1 MVDDTE
7 RLVARTPETFRQDYN
22 IEAHVLTEVTEI
34 DVKNRRVRA
43 RRLDTGEERWEA
55 FDQLMIAV
63 GAVPIRPK
71 VPGIESEGI
80 YGVNTLQSGIDLRR
94 AVEEKK
100 PSRAVIV
107 GGGYIGIE
115 MAEALLLRGIHVS
128 MIDKMPQVMNTLD
141 ADMAEVVA
149 GDLKKSAVDLYLEES
164 LEGFDTHDG
173 RVRTVITDKRTL
185 PAEMVILGMGVRPN
199 SDLAKKAGIPLGVR
213 DAIKVN
219 NRMETPTAGIW
230 AAGDC
235 VESFH
240 MVSRQ
245 PFYVA
250 LGTVA
255 NKQGRIAGINIAGGH
270 AVFPGVVGTA
280 ITKFKDLEIA
290 RTGLQQKEIELLGLD
305 YVTATIQSATRAG
318 YYPSAAPITVKIMAE
333 KGSGRLLGGQIVG
346 YDGAGKRIDI
356 LATALHAGM
365 TVDEMIHL
373 DLSYAP
379 PFAPVWDPVLIAVR
393 QIVKQV

>member
-1 MVDDTE
+1 MT
-7 RLVARTPETFRQDYN
+7 RAPETFRQNYN

-34 DVKNRRVRA
+34 DAKNRRVRA
-43 RRLDTGEERWEA
+43 CRLDTGEERWEA
-55 FDQLMIAV
+55 FDKLMIAV
-63 GAVPIRPK
+63 GAVPIHPK
-71 VPGIESEGI
+71 VTGIDSEGI
-80 YGVNTLQSGIDLRR
+80 YGLNTLQSGIEVRR
-94 AVEEKK
+94 AVDEKR
-100 PSRAVIV
+100 PSHAVIV

-128 MIDKMPQVMNTLD
+128 IIDKMPQVMNTLD
-141 ADMAEVVA
+141 ADMAQLVA
-149 GDLKKSAVDLYLEES
+149 EALRNAGVDVHLEES

-173 RVRTVITDKRTL
+173 RVRAVITDKRTL
-185 PAEMVILGMGVRPN
+185 PTEIVILGMGVRPN
-199 SDLAKKAGIPLGVR
+199 SGLAKRAGIPLGVR

-219 NRMETPTAGIW
+219 NRMETMTPGIW

-240 MVSRQ
+240 LVSRQ

-255 NKQGRIAGINIAGGH
+255 NKQGRIAGINIGGGH
-270 AVFPGVVGTA
+270 AAFTGVVGTA

-290 RTGLQQKEIELLGLD
+290 RTGLQQKEIESLHLD
-305 YVTATIQSATRAG
+305 HVTATIKSTTRAR
-318 YYPSAAPITVKIMAE
+318 YYPSADPITVKIMAE

-346 YDGAGKRIDI
+346 YEGAGKRIDI
-356 LATALHAGM
+356 LATALHTGM

>member
-1 MVDDTE
+1 
-7 RLVARTPETFRQDYN
+7 VARTPETFRREYN
-22 IEAHVLTEVTEI
+22 IEAHVLTEVNEI

-43 RRLDTGEERWEA
+43 RRLDTEQERWEA

-63 GAVPIRPK
+63 GAVPIRPR
-71 VPGIESEGI
+71 VRDIHSEGI
-80 YGVNTLQSGIDLRR
+80 YGVNTLQSGIYVRR
-94 AVEEKK
+94 AVDEKK

-149 GDLKKSAVDLYLEES
+149 RVLRQSAVDLYLEES

-173 RVRTVITDKRTL
+173 RVRAVITDKRTL

-213 DAIKVN
+213 GAIKVN
-219 NRMETPTAGIW
+219 DRMETEIPGIW

-255 NKQGRIAGINIAGGH
+255 NKQGRIAGINITGGQ

-290 RTGLQQKEIELLGLD
+290 RTGLQQTELESLDLD
-305 YVTATIQSATRAG
+305 YATATIESATRAG

-333 KGSGRLLGGQIVG
+333 KCSGRLLGGQIIG
-346 YDGAGKRIDI
+346 NDGAGKRIDI